1 MKLYIKYMVSQR
13 CIMAVKKELEK
24 LGLCHSFVELGMF
37 KTNEGL
43 TTAQHD
49 LLKTKLSKYGLELIE
64 NKKIILVEKIK
75 NVIIEMVHYE
85 EEEPKTNYSDFI
97 SKKLSYDYTYLSNL
111 FSEVKGITIQQFII
125 NHKIEMVKEYLL
137 YNELNLTQIAD
148 KLHYSSVAHLS
159 NQFKKITGQSSSVF
173 KQVKNLCRE
182 NLENL

>member
-1 MKLYIKYMVSQR
+1 
-13 CIMAVKKELEK
+13 
-24 LGLCHSFVELGMF
+24 MF

-75 NVIIEMVHYE
+75 KVIIEMVHYE

>member
-1 MKLYIKYMVSQR
+1 MVSQR

-75 NVIIEMVHYE
+75 KVIKKRGIELAENFGNLGVLGE
-85 EEEPKTNYSDFI
+85 RSDPLLDRTITYILTGAKSSFDLKI
-97 SKKLSYDYTYLSNL
+97 QPFQDEIFNSKFKNL
-111 FSEVKGITIQQFII
+111 F
-125 NHKIEMVKEYLL
+125 H
-137 YNELNLTQIAD
+137 A
-148 KLHYSSVAHLS
+148 
-159 NQFKKITGQSSSVF
+159 
-173 KQVKNLCRE
+173 
-182 NLENL
+182 